1 MKVGTTADR
10 IVIEYEIGKAPQQI
24 WAALTAPEAIASWW
38 GAHVSLDAKAG
49 GAFREEWTD
58 ETGRR
63 VVTSG
68 TVNRF
73 EPPEF
78 LELSWADEDW
88 PHATQVSM
96 ILDPAAET
104 RTLLRLEHRGWSGLP
119 AEKRQRLIEQHVAD
133 WHHHLRDLE
142 AYLVR

>member
-10 IVIEYEIGKAPQQI
+10 IVIEYDMGKDPQQI

-58 ETGRR
+58 ETGRK

-73 EPPEF
+73 G
-78 LELSWADEDW
+78 
-88 PHATQVSM
+88 
-96 ILDPAAET
+96 
-104 RTLLRLEHRGWSGLP
+104 HRNSSNCPGPMRIGPMRRRSP
-119 AEKRQRLIEQHVAD
+119 
-133 WHHHLRDLE
+133 
-142 AYLVR
+142 